1 MPKPKQPKKT
11 EAKHQASDP
20 RIAPEE
26 LQKPLPT
33 FSATPHEAK
42 PSEAT
47 RTPQTKPESSDP
59 FPPSFAS
66 RLEDQ
71 TDRRARQAG
80 VSAPQGLSN
89 REQWQWRGRSEKAGL
104 VLPGREPDRVRQ
116 TQASTMSR
124 ALGQAGAVALKAPL
138 TLGMEAVKGTGRMA
152 LDAAKALTLVVR
164 APMLVFVLIFVI
176 CIGLVIGLTMPKA

>member
-1 MPKPKQPKKT
+1 MPKPKQTKKT

-20 RIAPEE
+20 RIAPDD
-26 LQKPLPT
+26 LKKPLPT
-33 FSATPHEAK
+33 FSATPHTQK
-42 PSEAT
+42 PSETT
-47 RTPQTKPESSDP
+47 RTPQARPESSDP

-66 RLEDQ
+66 RLEAQ

-104 VLPGREPDRVRQ
+104 ALTGRQPDRDRQ
-116 TQASTMSR
+116 TQQSTISH

-138 TLGMEAVKGTGRMA
+138 TLGVEAVKGTGRMA
-152 LDAAKALTLVVR
+152 LDTAKALTLVVR

>member
-1 MPKPKQPKKT
+1 MPNPKRPKKT

-20 RIAPEE
+20 RVAPEE

-33 FSATPHEAK
+33 FSATPHTQK
-42 PSEAT
+42 LSETT
-47 RTPQTKPESSDP
+47 RTPQARPESSDP

-66 RLEDQ
+66 RLEAQ

-104 VLPGREPDRVRQ
+104 ALPGRDRQARQ
-116 TQASTMSR
+116 STISH
-124 ALGQAGAVALKAPL
+124 ALGQAGAMALKAPL

-152 LDAAKALTLVVR
+152 LDAAKALALVVR
-164 APMLVFVLIFVI
+164 APVLVFVLIFVI